1 MSRST
6 SSSPTSVSFAPREP
20 PRGDRRQRWCY
31 RFNVVSNVAQRKLD
45 KLPASP
51 GVYVFHGADGKVLYV
66 GKARSLR
73 NRVRSYFQ
81 PGSSDLRAFV
91 SRLERELTDIETFVT
106 HNDKEAALLEN
117 QLIKSH
123 QPKYNVKLR
132 DDKEFL
138 SLRLD
143 TGKPWPRLEVVRR
156 PKPDGAQYFGPYHSA
171 TAARQ
176 TLRLVNRYFQLRTC
190 TDTELRLRSRPC
202 LQYQIK
208 RCPAPC
214 VLEVDEEEYR
224 AQVVNVARFLDGRHD
239 ELVRDLDE
247 RMERA
252 SRDLAYER
260 AAIYRDQIRAVER
273 AREEQRVAGV
283 QKSDQDAIGFH
294 RQGDQVEVAVLS
306 MRGGRLFGVR
316 TLPMR
321 RVAVPNDEML
331 GAFLRQHYAERPT
344 LPDEILVPESIE
356 MSEALEELLSED
368 RKRRVHI
375 VHPKRGAKAKL
386 LDLARE
392 NAEHAF
398 NEKERA
404 REDVEARLESL
415 QKQLRLSILPR
426 RIECV
431 DISHTGG
438 EETVA
443 VFVALQDGVPAK
455 ERYRSFRVK
464 RVSGGDDYAAMY
476 EVLVRRLR
484 RGRNEEEGWGLPDLL
499 VVDGGKGQ
507 LGMAVRALEDIGI
520 ADLEIASVA
529 KPRVNA
535 AGEEEGDRV
544 FRPGQKNPVPVRGNS
559 ALSLLLLARDETHR
573 ASNALRTQLGRRRR
587 LRSELDDVPGVG
599 PKTRAKLLRTLGS
612 LRQVLAATE
621 EQLVEAGA
629 SRRQAQAIKSTLG
642 PAPVAFDTETAEETA
657 IENAFQ
663 AD

>member
-1 MSRST
+1 
-6 SSSPTSVSFAPREP
+6 
-20 PRGDRRQRWCY
+20 
-31 RFNVVSNVAQRKLD
+31 
-45 KLPASP
+45 
-51 GVYVFHGADGKVLYV
+51 
-66 GKARSLR
+66 
-73 NRVRSYFQ
+73 
-81 PGSSDLRAFV
+81 LRAFV

-106 HNDKEAALLEN
+106 HTDKEAALLEN

-132 DDKEFL
+132 DDKEYL

-143 TGKPWPRLEVVRR
+143 AKKPWPRLEVVRR
-156 PKPDGAQYFGPYHSA
+156 PRPDGAQYFGPYHSA

-190 TDTELRLRSRPC
+190 TDTEFRLRSRPC

-208 RCPAPC
+208 RCPGPC
-214 VLEVDEEEYR
+214 VLEVDEEEYG
-224 AQVVNVARFLDGRHD
+224 AQVANVARFLDGRHD
-239 ELVRDLDE
+239 ELVRDLDQ
-247 RMERA
+247 RMNHA
-252 SRDLAYER
+252 SGDLAYER
-260 AAIYRDQIRAVER
+260 AAIYRDQLRAVGR

-283 QKSDQDAIGFH
+283 QKSDQDVIGFH

-306 MRGGRLFGVR
+306 MRAGRLSGVR
-316 TLPMR
+316 TLPLR

-331 GAFLRQHYAERPT
+331 GAFLRQHYTERPS
-344 LPDEILVPESIE
+344 LPDEILVPVAIE
-356 MSEALEELLSED
+356 MSEALEELLSEN
-368 RKRRVHI
+368 RKRRVQI
-375 VHPKRGAKAKL
+375 LQPKRGAKAKL

-404 REDVEARLESL
+404 REDVEARLEQL
-415 QKQLRLSILPR
+415 QRQLRLSVLPR

-443 VFVALQDGVPAK
+443 VFVAMQDGVPAK

-464 RVSGGDDYAAMY
+464 RAGGGDDYAAMY
-476 EVLVRRLR
+476 EVLMRRLR
-484 RGRNEEEGWGLPDLL
+484 RGTSEEEGWELPDLL

-507 LGMAVRALEDIGI
+507 LGVAVRAREDIG
-520 ADLEIASVA
+520 ATDLEVASVA
-529 KPRVNA
+529 KPRITA

-544 FRPGQKNPVPVRGNS
+544 FRPGQKNAVPVRGNS

-573 ASNALRTQLGRRRR
+573 ASNALRKKVGRKRR
-587 LRSELDDVPGVG
+587 LRSELDGVPGVG
-599 PKTRAKLLRTLGS
+599 PKTRGKLLRNLGS
-612 LRQVLAATE
+612 LRDVLAASE
-621 EQLVEAGA
+621 EQLIAAGA
-629 SRRQAQAIKSTLG
+629 TKRQAQAIRETLG
-642 PAPVAFDTETAEETA
+642 GAAQASPDTESAEETA

-663 AD
+663 PD

>member
-1 MSRST
+1 
-6 SSSPTSVSFAPREP
+6 V
-20 PRGDRRQRWCY
+20 
-31 RFNVVSNVAQRKLD
+31 
-45 KLPASP
+45 
-51 GVYVFHGADGKVLYV
+51 
-66 GKARSLR
+66 
-73 NRVRSYFQ
+73 
-81 PGSSDLRAFV
+81 RAFV
-91 SRLERELTDIETFVT
+91 SRLERELADVETFVT
-106 HNDKEAALLEN
+106 HTDKEAALLEN

-132 DDKEFL
+132 DDKEYL

-143 TGKPWPRLEVVRR
+143 AKKPWPRLEVVRR

-208 RCPAPC
+208 RCPGPC
-214 VLEVDEEEYR
+214 VLEVDEQEYR
-224 AQVVNVARFLDGRHD
+224 AQVINVARFLDRQHD
-239 ELVRDLDE
+239 ELVRDLDG
-247 RMERA
+247 RMKSA
-252 SRDLAYER
+252 SGELEYER
-260 AAIYRDQIRAVER
+260 AAVYRDQLRAVER

-283 QKSDQDAIGFH
+283 HKSDQDVIGFH

-306 MRGGRLFGVR
+306 MHGGRLFGVR
-316 TLPMR
+316 TLPLR

-331 GAFLRQHYAERPT
+331 GAFLRQHYAERLS
-344 LPDEILVPESIE
+344 LPDEILVPVTIE
-356 MSEALEELLSED
+356 MSEALEELLSEN
-368 RKRRVHI
+368 RKRRVQI
-375 VHPKRGAKAKL
+375 THPKRGAKAKL
-386 LDLARE
+386 LDLAQE

-404 REDVEARLESL
+404 REDVEARLKEL
-415 QKQLRLSILPR
+415 QRQLRLSVLPR

-464 RVSGGDDYAAMY
+464 QVRGGDDYAAMY

-484 RGRNEEEGWGLPDLL
+484 RGKSEEEGWELPDLL

-507 LGMAVRALEDIGI
+507 LGVAVRASEDVGTPGLE
-520 ADLEIASVA
+520 LASVA
-529 KPRVNA
+529 KPRVTA
-535 AGEEEGDRV
+535 TGEEEGDRV
-544 FRPGQKNPVPVRGNS
+544 FRPGQKNAMPVRGNS

-573 ASNALRTQLGRRRR
+573 ASNALRKKVGRKRR
-587 LRSELDDVPGVG
+587 LRSELDGVPGVG
-599 PKTRAKLLRTLGS
+599 PKTRGKLLRNLGS
-612 LRQVLAATE
+612 LREVLAATE
-621 EQLVEAGA
+621 EQLIEAGA
-629 SRRQAQAIKSTLG
+629 TRRQAQAIKEILG
-642 PAPVAFDTETAEETA
+642 DHAEVAPETQTAEETA

-663 AD
+663 PD

>member
-1 MSRST
+1 
-6 SSSPTSVSFAPREP
+6 
-20 PRGDRRQRWCY
+20 
-31 RFNVVSNVAQRKLD
+31 VVADAAQRKLD

-51 GVYVFHGADGKVLYV
+51 GVYVFHGADEQVLYV

-106 HNDKEAALLEN
+106 HTDKEAALLEN

-132 DDKEFL
+132 DDKEYL

-143 TGKPWPRLEVVRR
+143 AKKPWPRLEVVRR

-190 TDTELRLRSRPC
+190 TDTEFRLRSRPC

-208 RCPAPC
+208 RCPGPC
-214 VLEVDEEEYR
+214 VLAIDENEYR
-224 AQVVNVARFLDGRHD
+224 AQVANVARFLDGRHD
-239 ELVRDLDE
+239 ELVRDIDG
-247 RMERA
+247 RMKGA
-252 SRDLAYER
+252 SGELEYER
-260 AAIYRDQIRAVER
+260 AAVYRDQLRAVER
-273 AREEQRVAGV
+273 AQEEQRVAGV
-283 QKSDQDAIGFH
+283 QKSDQDVIGFH
-294 RQGDQVEVAVLS
+294 RQGDQVEIAVLS
-306 MRGGRLFGVR
+306 MRGGRLFSVR
-316 TLPMR
+316 TLPLR
-321 RVAVPNDEML
+321 RVAIPNDEML
-331 GAFLRQHYAERPT
+331 GAFLRQHYAERT
-344 LPDEILVPESIE
+344 SVPDEVLVPVTIE
-356 MSEALEELLSED
+356 MSEALEELLSEN
-368 RKRRVHI
+368 RKRRVQI
-375 VHPKRGAKAKL
+375 VEPKRGAKAKL

-398 NEKERA
+398 EEKERA
-404 REDVEARLESL
+404 REDVEARLEEL
-415 QKQLRLSILPR
+415 QRQLRLSLVPR

-443 VFVALQDGVPAK
+443 VFVALQNGVPAK

-464 RVSGGDDYAAMY
+464 QVSGGDDYAAMY
-476 EVLVRRLR
+476 EVLMRRLR
-484 RGRNEEEGWGLPDLL
+484 RGKNKEEGWELPDLL

-507 LGMAVRALEDIGI
+507 LGVAVRAREDIGVP
-520 ADLEIASVA
+520 DLEIASVA
-529 KPRVNA
+529 KPRVTV

-544 FRPGQKNPVPVRGNS
+544 FRPGRKNAVPVRGNS

-573 ASNALRTQLGRRRR
+573 ASNSLRKKVGRKRR
-587 LRSELDDVPGVG
+587 LRSELDGVPGVG
-599 PKTRAKLLRTLGS
+599 PKTRGKLLRELGS
-612 LRQVLAATE
+612 LREVLAATE
-621 EQLVEAGA
+621 EQLIEAGA
-629 SRRQAQAIKSTLG
+629 TRRQAAAIKESLG
-642 PAPVAFDTETAEETA
+642 SDAQRTPDAENAEDTA

-663 AD
+663 TD

>member
-1 MSRST
+1 
-6 SSSPTSVSFAPREP
+6 
-20 PRGDRRQRWCY
+20 
-31 RFNVVSNVAQRKLD
+31 VVADAAQRKLD

-73 NRVRSYFQ
+73 SRVRSYFQ

-91 SRLERELTDIETFVT
+91 SRLERELVDIETFVT
-106 HNDKEAALLEN
+106 HTDKEAALLEN

-123 QPKYNVKLR
+123 QPKYNIKLR

-143 TGKPWPRLEVVRR
+143 AKKPWPRLEVVRR

-190 TDTELRLRSRPC
+190 TDTEFRLRSRPC

-208 RCPAPC
+208 RCPGPC
-214 VLEVDEEEYR
+214 VLDVDEIDYR
-224 AQVVNVARFLDGRHD
+224 AQVANVARFLDGRHD
-239 ELVRDLDE
+239 ELVRDLDA
-247 RMERA
+247 RMQGA
-252 SRDLAYER
+252 SGELEYER
-260 AAIYRDQIRAVER
+260 AAVYRDQLRAVEQ
-273 AREEQRVAGV
+273 AQEEQRVAGV
-283 QKSDQDAIGFH
+283 QKSDQDVIGFH
-294 RQGDQVEVAVLS
+294 RQGDQVEVAALS

-316 TLPMR
+316 TFALR

-331 GAFLRQHYAERPT
+331 GAFLRQHYAERPSM
-344 LPDEILVPESIE
+344 PDEILVPVPIE
-356 MSEALEELLSED
+356 MSEALEELWSEH

-375 VHPKRGAKAKL
+375 IEPKRGAKAKL

-392 NAEHAF
+392 NAEHAYQ
-398 NEKERA
+398 EKERA
-404 REDVEARLESL
+404 REDVEARLEAL
-415 QKQLRLSILPR
+415 QKQLRLGVLPR

-431 DISHTGG
+431 DISHSGG

-443 VFVALQDGVPAK
+443 VFVALQDGAPAK

-464 RVSGGDDYAAMY
+464 GVGGGDDYGAMY
-476 EVLVRRLR
+476 EVLMRRLR
-484 RGRNEEEGWGLPDLL
+484 RGKNEEEGWDLPDLL

-507 LGMAVRALEDIGI
+507 LGVAVRAVEDIGVTN
-520 ADLEIASVA
+520 LEIASVA
-529 KPRVNA
+529 KPRITA
-535 AGEEEGDRV
+535 TGEEEGDRV
-544 FRPGQKNPVPVRGNS
+544 FRPGQKNAIPVRSSS

-573 ASNALRTQLGRRRR
+573 ASNALRKKVGRKRR
-587 LRSELDDVPGVG
+587 LQSELDRVPGVG
-599 PKTRAKLLRTLGS
+599 PKTRSKLLRG
-612 LRQVLAATE
+612 LRSMSGVLAATKA
-621 EQLVEAGA
+621 QLIEAGA
-629 SRRQAQAIKSTLG
+629 TKRQAQAIKETLG
-642 PAPVAFDTETAEETA
+642 GAGAVTPDTETAEEAA

-663 AD
+663 PD

>member
-1 MSRST
+1 
-6 SSSPTSVSFAPREP
+6 
-20 PRGDRRQRWCY
+20 
-31 RFNVVSNVAQRKLD
+31 VVAEAAQRKLE

-73 NRVRSYFQ
+73 SRVRSYFQ
-81 PGSSDLRAFV
+81 PGSSDVRAFV
-91 SRLERELTDIETFVT
+91 SRLERELADIETFVT
-106 HNDKEAALLEN
+106 HTDKEAALLEN

-132 DDKEFL
+132 DDKEYL

-143 TGKPWPRLEVVRR
+143 AKKPWPRLEVVRR

-190 TDTELRLRSRPC
+190 TDTEFRMRSRPC

-208 RCPAPC
+208 RCPGPC
-214 VLEVDEEEYR
+214 VLDVDQEEYR
-224 AQVVNVARFLDGRHD
+224 AQVANVARFLDGRHD
-239 ELVRDLDE
+239 ELVRDLDA
-247 RMERA
+247 RMHDA
-252 SRDLAYER
+252 SGDLEYER
-260 AAIYRDQIRAVER
+260 AAVYRDQLRAVER
-273 AREEQRVAGV
+273 AQEEQRVAGV
-283 QKSDQDAIGFH
+283 QKSDQDVIGFH

-316 TLPMR
+316 TLPLR

-331 GAFLRQHYAERPT
+331 GGFLRQHYAERPSV
-344 LPDEILVPESIE
+344 PDEILIPVPIE

-368 RKRRVHI
+368 RKRHVHI
-375 VHPKRGAKAKL
+375 VQPKRGAKAKL

-392 NAEHAF
+392 NAEHAYRE
-398 NEKERA
+398 NERA
-404 REDVEARLESL
+404 REDVEARLEGL
-415 QKQLRLSILPR
+415 QKQLRLTVLPR
-426 RIECV
+426 TIECV

-443 VFVALQDGVPAK
+443 VFVALKDGSPAK
-455 ERYRSFRVK
+455 ERYRSFRV
-464 RVSGGDDYAAMY
+464 RTVSGGDDYGAMY

-484 RGRNEEEGWGLPDLL
+484 RGKNDEEGWELPDLL

-507 LGMAVRALEDIGI
+507 LGVAMRAMEDVGVK
-520 ADLEIASVA
+520 DLEVASVA
-529 KPRVNA
+529 KPRVTA

-544 FRPGQKNPVPVRGNS
+544 FRPGQKNAIPVRSSS

-573 ASNALRTQLGRRRR
+573 ASNALRKKVGKKRR
-587 LRSELDDVPGVG
+587 LQSELDGVPGVG
-599 PKTRAKLLRTLGS
+599 PKTRAKLLRALGS
-612 LRQVLAATE
+612 MSGVLAATD
-621 EQLVEAGA
+621 EQLIEAGA
-629 SRRQAQAIKSTLG
+629 TKRQAQAIREALG
-642 PAPVAFDTETAEETA
+642 RAAVTPDAETAEDA
-657 IENAFQ
+657 AVENAFTP
-663 AD
+663 D